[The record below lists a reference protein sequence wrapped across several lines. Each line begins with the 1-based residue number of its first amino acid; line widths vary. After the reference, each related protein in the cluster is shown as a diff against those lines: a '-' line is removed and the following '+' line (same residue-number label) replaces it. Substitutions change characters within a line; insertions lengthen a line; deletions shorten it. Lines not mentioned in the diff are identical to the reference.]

1 MLGVHE
7 KNLPQFVYTD
17 QINYTNHVRLFI
29 LSVFC
34 ISLLDYV
41 LFGFFYSFSANIF
54 TTWIS
59 ICLSILFCFY
69 CICHFSIK
77 HYSSVRFAHKT
88 NIAFQIICFFT
99 GLLLGIST
107 IIINY
112 FLIKDVPNLSGSHI
126 LTLTALLLTSSH
138 IIA

>member
-7 KNLPQFVYTD
+7 KNLPPFVDTD

-29 LSVFC
+29 LSVFF

-41 LFGFFYSFSANIF
+41 LFGFFYSFSTNIF
-54 TTWIS
+54 TTWMS

-88 NIAFQIICFFT
+88 RIAFQIICFFT
-99 GLLLGIST
+99 GSLLGIST

-112 FLIKDVPNLSGSHI
+112 F
-126 LTLTALLLTSSH
+126 
-138 IIA
+138 